1 MHLPPVLY
9 YLMSP
14 SLRYVSFLSCFFFF
28 SLAHISSTTCHWVS
42 HFPLSIIVNY
52 EFLCSS
58 FFPLFFFFVF
68 QDESEPISVYHPTAE
83 EISTSMGTPMGGFID
98 RADVV
103 FKTATP
109 TPSIAAQGVLIPSTE
124 LVPIGEGTYT

>member
-1 MHLPPVLY
+1 M
-9 YLMSP
+9 
-14 SLRYVSFLSCFFFF
+14 
-28 SLAHISSTTCHWVS
+28 S
-42 HFPLSIIVNY
+42 HFPLSIIVSY

-58 FFPLFFFFVF
+58 FFPLFFFYVF
-68 QDESEPISVYHPTAE
+68 QDESEPISVYHPTVE

-109 TPSIAAQGVLIPSTE
+109 TPPAAAEGVPAKALIPSSE
-124 LVPIGEGTYT
+124 PVPIDRKSVV